1 MANSLV
7 KGGKKQSFSVFLT
20 QDAIKK
26 KINEVI
32 GGKGG
37 QRFMTAILSAV
48 TNSPALQECD
58 SMSILN
64 WCVSGGILKPFPL
77 AAAGAV
83 LHGSLQKEGS
93 AGQRH
98 FGHGASFNWGT
109 RGTSSWRSARAIT
122 KKSTSWQSRKGS
134 SNTSTR
140 LMRKLR
146 WS

>member
-7 KGGKKQSFSVFLT
+7 KGEKKQPSFSVFLT

-48 TNSPALQECD
+48 TNSPALQECE

-64 WCVSGGILKPFPL
+64 CAFLGEALNLPL
-77 AAAGAV
+77 
-83 LHGSLQKEGS
+83 LRSWDS
-93 AGQRH
+93 ITWSR
-98 FGHGASFNWGT
+98 T
-109 RGTSSWRSARAIT
+109 RRETATAT
-122 KKSTSWQSRKGS
+122 F
-134 SNTSTR
+134 
-140 LMRKLR
+140 
-146 WS
+146 